1 MLKNNGIRMSCSF
14 HRGDETSLPE
24 ELEQLS
30 VEIPQREYV
39 EKKEKNAAGSRTY
52 MVKPRGN
59 DRGAVAST
67 KVEHDGTEAEAAPR
81 KDRPDVR
88 LVRAASEP
96 VRDEEDVL
104 PLRDRLT
111 A

>member
-1 MLKNNGIRMSCSF
+1 MTPPAIGRSNWSVSHSEQQQLGPPSPAQAQEEEKN
-14 HRGDETSLPE
+14 
-24 ELEQLS
+24 
-30 VEIPQREYV
+30 
-39 EKKEKNAAGSRTY
+39 EKNAAGSRTY

-67 KVEHDGTEAEAAPR
+67 KVEHDGTEAEAARCHPR